1 MVALEHLPLD
11 SLSGTMELLPKGD
24 YGMTH
29 MVVRKR
35 PTIVTHLLVG
45 VARIALVACPLLI
58 HVNAAH
64 AADAEATCQKG
75 RYLAAAR
82 YAACH
87 QKAVGKHFGGV
98 KCFGPEKFGGK
109 ISKCRV
115 QYTAAWTKLQTA
127 ASGTGATCDNARFQD
142 NGDGT
147 VTDRLT
153 GLQWEQKTNDGSIHD
168 TGNIY
173 TWASGRPRWQP
184 GFQRSSTARDAF
196 CNHCDWRLRR
206 FRL

>member
-1 MVALEHLPLD
+1 MSP
-11 SLSGTMELLPKGD
+11 
-24 YGMTH
+24 
-29 MVVRKR
+29 
-35 PTIVTHLLVG
+35 
-45 VARIALVACPLLI
+45 
-58 HVNAAH
+58 
-64 AADAEATCQKG
+64 
-75 RYLAAAR
+75 
-82 YAACH
+82 
-87 QKAVGKHFGGV
+87 KAVGKHFGGV
-98 KCFGPEKFGGK
+98 KCFGRREVRGK

-173 TWASGRPRWQP
+173 TWSAVNTAADGTAYTSFLAR
-184 GFQRSSTARDAF
+184 STARDALPTIATGD
-196 CNHCDWRLRR
+196 CR
-206 FRL
+206 